1 MMKNQAHQLSQLVKT
16 GIKSRKT
23 KVISFV
29 SGKGGVGKTSIA
41 TSLAYVLANSFN
53 KRVLLLDCDI
63 GLGNIH
69 ILLKLPPEKNLK
81 LALTGT
87 DIKQVIQRIYNFDVV
102 LGFSGI
108 ESLEEFESFE
118 SANVIVQLEKVIE
131 NYDYVLLDNSAGITR
146 FTLNFSRASD
156 ETYVITTPEPTSL
169 TDAYAFIKTMKN
181 LFNYSNFKIIVNMTS
196 NRREGFETFERLKSS
211 AIKFLNVEP
220 KLGGIIPA
228 SNHVKEGI
236 RKGNLIVHHYPSDKF
251 SVEIKKIAQLE
262 LGEFIKEDR
271 SNFINKILKFFREGI

>member
-87 DIKQVIQRIYNFDVV
+87 DIKQIIQRIYNFDVV

-131 NYDYVLLDNSAGITR
+131 NYDYVLLDNSAGIT
-146 FTLNFSRASD
+146 L
-156 ETYVITTPEPTSL
+156 SL
-169 TDAYAFIKTMKN
+169 IH
-181 LFNYSNFKIIVNMTS
+181 I
-196 NRREGFETFERLKSS
+196 
-211 AIKFLNVEP
+211 
-220 KLGGIIPA
+220 
-228 SNHVKEGI
+228 
-236 RKGNLIVHHYPSDKF
+236 
-251 SVEIKKIAQLE
+251 
-262 LGEFIKEDR
+262 
-271 SNFINKILKFFREGI
+271 